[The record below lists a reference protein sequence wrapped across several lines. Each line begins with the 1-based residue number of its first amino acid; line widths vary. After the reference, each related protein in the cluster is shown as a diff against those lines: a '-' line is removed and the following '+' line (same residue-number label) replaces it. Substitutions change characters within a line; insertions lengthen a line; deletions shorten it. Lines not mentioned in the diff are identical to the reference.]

1 MFKFAGVVAMSV
13 MLMLVACGGQKPVTK
28 TYTSANSGQT
38 ITIPATV
45 NNLVL
50 LTGQGAA
57 GNPAY
62 EEYFEYYRE
71 ERKVY
76 NQRNDQG
83 GVVVELDGGTTYHYG
98 PLPENYC
105 TPWSPY
111 IQNGVTNYSRECF
124 TYIDESYYANFPAT
138 TGGSAQMTGPNGFN
152 RTWVGGTGGPAS
164 PTTAENVAVV
174 AGGQYV
180 LTIPAGGSIT
190 MSYYE

>member
-1 MFKFAGVVAMSV
+1 MSV
-13 MLMLVACGGQKPVTK
+13 MLMLVACGGQKQVTK
-28 TYTSANSGQT
+28 TYTSANNGQT

-45 NNLVL
+45 NNLIL

-57 GNPAY
+57 GEPESWVY
-62 EEYFEYYRE
+62 VEEYRE
-71 ERKVY
+71 TRKVY

-83 GVVVELDGGTTYHYG
+83 GVILELDGGSRYDFG
-98 PLPENYC
+98 PKPADYC
-105 TPWSPY
+105 TAWSPY

-124 TYIDESYYANFPAT
+124 FYEDTSYEAYYPPT
-138 TGGSAQMTGPNGFN
+138 TGASAQMTGPNGFN
-152 RTWVGGTGGPAS
+152 RTWVGGTGGPA
-164 PTTAENVAVV
+164 PTTAQNVAVV